1 VLIPNYL
8 FAYGTLRPG
17 IAPPQIAETAVKLRP
32 VGEGFIYGELIQLN
46 GYPGA
51 VPDPESKNRISGTI
65 LELPED
71 ESILRQ
77 LDEYEGYNPDALDE
91 SEFIRVRIAVEMHD
105 GGTLECWIYL
115 YNRPP
120 HV

>member
-1 VLIPNYL
+1 MPNYL
-8 FAYGTLRPG
+8 FAYGTLQPG
-17 IAPPQIAETAVKLRP
+17 LAPAKIAETAARLRP
-32 VGEGFIYGELIQLN
+32 VGEGFICGELVQLD

-51 VPDPESKNRISGTI
+51 VPDPDSKNRIIGI
-65 LELPED
+65 VLELPD
-71 ESILRQ
+71 EESVLRQ
-77 LDEYEGYNPDALDE
+77 LDEYEGYDPDALDE